1 MIKLN
6 NVEFGSLAGAVTSI
20 GASLTLERA
29 GVIVGIVTALL
40 TCAVNVAYMVQK
52 NRREQRESDANLAR
66 MGVKQ

>member
-6 NVEFGSLAGAVTSI
+6 SVEFGSLAGAVTSI

-40 TCAVNVAYMVQK
+40 TCVGNVAYMVQK

-66 MGVKQ
+66 LGVKQ

>member
-6 NVEFGSLAGAVTSI
+6 SVEFGSLAGAVTSI

-40 TCAVNVAYMVQK
+40 TCVVNVAYMVQK

-66 MGVKQ
+66 LGVKQ